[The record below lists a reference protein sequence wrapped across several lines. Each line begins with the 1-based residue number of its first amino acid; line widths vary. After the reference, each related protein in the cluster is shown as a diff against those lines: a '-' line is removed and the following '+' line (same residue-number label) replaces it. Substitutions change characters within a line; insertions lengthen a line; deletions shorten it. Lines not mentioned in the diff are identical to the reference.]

1 MNILFITHEMNMGG
15 ASKSLVTLASELQE
29 KGHNVVVVIP
39 AVKGRVYDALKEKN
53 IRVHLAFFGW
63 RVVSDD
69 WNPIIQIGFKILYPF
84 ENLFAAYICRM
95 IKKYNIDI
103 VHSNSSVID
112 VGVKA
117 AAKAGIPHVWHYRE
131 FQDFYHFHYIPGKRK
146 RMETLK
152 RAKGEVIF
160 ISHELFRYYRDE
172 ILPDTGKVIYNGI
185 PAEFLTEKYK
195 NDSEDKKECVKFLL
209 AGNFHRT
216 KRHDLAISAA
226 KILYEKGYRNF
237 ELIIAGA
244 IANMAESVEYEKELR
259 RMAQD
264 MPELVRFAGFVEDMA
279 GLRKQTDI
287 ELVCSELEAFGR
299 VTVEAMMASNPVIAS
314 NAGANIELI
323 EEAKNGRLFQKGDA
337 SDLAG
342 KMQWFLDE
350 PQHISECGKRAYIFA
365 KANFLSD
372 INTQNIIDIYGKLL
386 KT

>member
-15 ASKSLVTLASELQE
+15 ASKSLVTLASELQD
-29 KGHNVVVVIP
+29 KGHNVTVVIP
-39 AVKGRVYDALKEKN
+39 AVKGRVYDALKDKN
-53 IRVHLAFFGW
+53 IKVHLAFFGW
-63 RVVSDD
+63 RVISDD

-84 ENLFAAYICRM
+84 ENLFAAHICRM

-131 FQDFYHFHYIPGKRK
+131 FQDFYHFHYIPSKRK

-195 NDSEDKKECVKFLL
+195 NDSEDKKECIKFLL

-226 KILYEKGYRNF
+226 KILYDKGYRNF

-259 RMAQD
+259 HMAQD
-264 MPELVRFAGFVEDMA
+264 MSEMVRFAGFVEDMA

-337 SDLAG
+337 SDLAE

-350 PQHISECGKRAYIFA
+350 PLHISECGKRAYVFA
-365 KANFLSD
+365 KENFLSD
-372 INTQNIIDIYGKLL
+372 INTKNIIDIYSKLL
-386 KT
+386 KK